1 MSSPVPSPNSEP
13 WARAVPPGTEQLLL
27 VVTPSLCCG
36 LPGSSL
42 PRTQLCPQCP
52 GAGCRGVSGSAPHP
66 RLPLAFL
73 GLVGK
78 TCLAQDCSGPGPSST
93 LDWLYGLKQVL
104 PTRPSLRCLW
114 LFLKG
119 AVWTEDFWVF
129 FPPLQWVLLFGMWRS
144 PALTGL
150 HLTGWTIKNYAY

>member
-73 GLVGK
+73 GLVALEAK
-78 TCLAQDCSGPGPSST
+78 AEP
-93 LDWLYGLKQVL
+93 
-104 PTRPSLRCLW
+104 
-114 LFLKG
+114 G
-119 AVWTEDFWVF
+119 AVQSAASVILGS
-129 FPPLQWVLLFGMWRS
+129 PLKK
-144 PALTGL
+144 
-150 HLTGWTIKNYAY
+150 KNLKLKM